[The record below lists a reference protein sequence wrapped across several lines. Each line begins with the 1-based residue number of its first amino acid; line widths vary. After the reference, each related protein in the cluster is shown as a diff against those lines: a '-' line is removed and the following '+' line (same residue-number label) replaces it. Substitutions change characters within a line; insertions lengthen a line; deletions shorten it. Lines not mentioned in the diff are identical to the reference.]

1 MTTVLGVHG
10 AFHEMWGPT
19 QILNR
24 WRPALADGVLIAGGR
39 LPDDAVGVA
48 FYGDLFR
55 HEPADGQLD
64 DDALRALARASGLA
78 DVAQQMLGPDAAS
91 VLAQVMGEDMLR
103 RTVDQVGHYF
113 GDDGV
118 RASVRARVEA
128 AVAPD
133 TRVLVAHSLGSIVAY
148 DCLCAHPEWPIETF
162 VTIGSPLGNEGLV
175 LAKLEV
181 DPCWPGSIRRWVNIT
196 APTDQVC
203 AGTTTGP
210 YLRLPHRGLRRRQ
223 RPSWPRP
230 RALPVRARHR

>member
-118 RASVRARVEA
+118 RASVRGGWRPRSDRTRGCSSPIRSARSSRTTA
-128 AVAPD
+128 
-133 TRVLVAHSLGSIVAY
+133 
-148 DCLCAHPEWPIETF
+148 CAH
-162 VTIGSPLGNEGLV
+162 
-175 LAKLEV
+175 
-181 DPCWPGSIRRWVNIT
+181 IRSGRS
-196 APTDQVC
+196 
-203 AGTTTGP
+203 
-210 YLRLPHRGLRRRQ
+210 RR
-223 RPSWPRP
+223 S
-230 RALPVRARHR
+230 